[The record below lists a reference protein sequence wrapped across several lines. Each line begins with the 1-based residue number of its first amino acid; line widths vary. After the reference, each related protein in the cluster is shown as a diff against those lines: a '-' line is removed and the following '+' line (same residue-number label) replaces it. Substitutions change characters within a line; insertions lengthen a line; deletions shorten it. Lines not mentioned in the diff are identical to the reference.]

1 MKIAVLGS
9 GMFVN
14 GRGSK
19 FKGVVIPSL
28 FEYSKSKNIVIDLYL
43 LYRNS
48 SGLET
53 SKNLCNLLDFEK
65 YSNVNYIESDYSEDS
80 ITSFFKSNNIDGCIV
95 VLPDHLHYKFCNLL
109 LELNVNVM
117 VVKPFVLSLSDAI
130 SLYKLQKKKNLI
142 GQIEFHK
149 RWDVSNRYAKSEFQ
163 NGHLGDVLRVDV
175 QYSQNRDLPL
185 NLFKKWCEKSNI
197 FSYLGVHYVDLIY
210 WMFGY
215 LPVEVIALGS
225 KGFLQSKGIDTY
237 DSIDVL
243 IKWSD
248 NKDKSFISNISSN
261 WVELDNSNAQS
272 LQFLKILGTKKRI
285 DLNQTDRGISDIT
298 KENGFKSINPYYIF
312 EEYSENK
319 INFSGYSVD
328 SISSFMDN
336 VFLKSNNFDNTSAFP
351 DFEQGIIS
359 TSVIEAVV
367 ESLDN
372 GSKKI
377 SINYDRD

>member
-14 GRGSK
+14 GRGSN

-28 FEYSKSKNIVIDLYL
+28 FQYSKSKNIRIDFYL

-48 SGLET
+48 SGLKT
-53 SKNLCNLLDFEK
+53 SKDLCKFLDFEK
-65 YSNVNYIESDYSEDS
+65 YSNVNYIESDYSEDN
-80 ITSFFKSNNIDGCIV
+80 ITSFFKKNIIDGCIV
-95 VLPDHLHYKFCNLL
+95 VLPDHLHFKFCNLL

-117 VVKPFVLSLSDAI
+117 VVKPFVLSLSDAM

-163 NGHLGDVLRVDV
+163 NGDLGDVLRVDV

-185 NLFKKWCEKSNI
+185 NLFKNWCEKSNI

-215 LPVEVIALGS
+215 LPIEVIAVGS
-225 KGFLQSKGIDTY
+225 KGFLHSKGIDTY

-248 NKDKSFISNISSN
+248 NKNKSFISNISSN

-328 SISSFMDN
+328 SISSFLN
-336 VFLKSNNFDNTSAFP
+336 NISLKKNNIKNTSSFP
-351 DFEQGIIS
+351 NFKEGIIS

-367 ESLDN
+367 ESLEN

-377 SINYDRD
+377 NISYD

>member
-14 GRGSK
+14 GRGSN
-19 FKGVVIPSL
+19 FNGVVIPSL
-28 FEYSKSKNIVIDLYL
+28 YQYSKSKNLRIDLYL

-48 SGLET
+48 SGFKS
-53 SKNLCNLLDFEK
+53 SKELCSFLDFEK
-65 YSNVNYIESDYSEDS
+65 YSNVNYIESDYSEDN
-80 ITSFFKSNNIDGCIV
+80 ITSFFKKNSIDGCIV
-95 VLPDHLHYKFCNLL
+95 VLPDHLHFKFCNLL

-117 VVKPFVLSLSDAI
+117 VVKPFVLSLSDAM

-149 RWDVSNRYAKSEFQ
+149 RWDVSNRFAKSEFV
-163 NGHLGDVLRVDV
+163 NGDLGDILRVDV

-185 NLFKKWCEKSNI
+185 NLFKNWCEKSNI

-210 WMFGY
+210 WMFDC
-215 LPVEVIALGS
+215 LPREVIAVGS

-243 IKWSD
+243 IKWSN
-248 NKDKSFISNISSN
+248 NKNKSFVSNISSN

-285 DLNQTDRGISDIT
+285 DLNQTNRGISVISH
-298 KENGFKSINPYYIF
+298 ENGYKSINPYYIF
-312 EEYSENK
+312 EECLDDK

-328 SISSFMDN
+328 SISSF
-336 VFLKSNNFDNTSAFP
+336 LNNISSKINNIKNTSSFP
-351 DFEQGIIS
+351 NFKEGIIS

-367 ESLDN
+367 ESLEN

-377 SINYDRD
+377 NISYD

>member
-14 GRGSK
+14 GRGSN

-28 FEYSKSKNIVIDLYL
+28 FQYSKSKNIRIDLYL

-48 SGLET
+48 SGLKT
-53 SKNLCNLLDFEK
+53 SKNLCKLLDFEK
-65 YSNVNYIESDYSEDS
+65 YSNVNYIESDYSEDN
-80 ITSFFKSNNIDGCIV
+80 ITSFFKKNIIDGCIV

-215 LPVEVIALGS
+215 LPIEVIAVGS
-225 KGFLQSKGIDTY
+225 KGFLHSKGIDTY

-248 NKDKSFISNISSN
+248 NKNKSFISNISSN

-312 EEYSENK
+312 EECSENQ

-328 SISSFMDN
+328 SISAFIDN
-336 VFLKSNNFDNTSAFP
+336 VFLKSNNIKNTSTFP
-351 DFEQGIIS
+351 DFEEGIIS

-367 ESLDN
+367 ESLEN

-377 SINYDRD
+377 NINYDRD